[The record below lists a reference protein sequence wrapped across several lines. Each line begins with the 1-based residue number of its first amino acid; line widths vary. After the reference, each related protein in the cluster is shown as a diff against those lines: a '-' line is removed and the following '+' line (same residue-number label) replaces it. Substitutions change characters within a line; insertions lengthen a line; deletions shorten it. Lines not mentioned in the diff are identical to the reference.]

1 MQVKSE
7 GISYFSSPWNYLDV
21 LPATLII
28 LTLVTS
34 YFITFPEYERPIN
47 AIVGMMLWLKF
58 LYFLRIFR
66 ETGHFITMILAVLSD
81 MKVFMA
87 VYFVVIIA
95 FANAFYILSNNN
107 EADS

>member
-1 MQVKSE
+1 M
-7 GISYFSSPWNYLDV
+7 DV
-21 LPATLII
+21 LPASLII
-28 LTLVTS
+28 STLTLTYFTS
-34 YFITFPEYERPIN
+34 FPKYERPIN

-95 FANAFYILSNNN
+95 FGNAFYILSNNN
-107 EADS
+107 DGDN

>member
-1 MQVKSE
+1 
-7 GISYFSSPWNYLDV
+7 
-21 LPATLII
+21 
-28 LTLVTS
+28 LVSS

-47 AIVGMMLWLKF
+47 ALVGMMLWLKF

-81 MKVFMA
+81 MKVFMS

-107 EADS
+107 EADSLIHSFNSREHAFLLQSFPWSL